1 MQYID
6 ETEEEKIEI
15 IWYVIVGIG
24 AFMILSLIVVYA
36 KQKNQASKSIKS
48 FKKASVPIS
57 TGKESL
63 ITVEDNF
70 KEDYINRTSVDP
82 DSVRNTVDYGLTD
95 SLLNGTSST
104 PLD

>member
-1 MQYID
+1 M
-6 ETEEEKIEI
+6 
-15 IWYVIVGIG
+15 GIG

-70 KEDYINRTSVDP
+70 K
-82 DSVRNTVDYGLTD
+82 
-95 SLLNGTSST
+95 
-104 PLD
+104 